1 MAKFGQL
8 ILAGG
13 RWNRRQIV
21 SRDWI
26 DTSTAP
32 KIEGTGGLFY
42 GYLWWLVGRCSMGVR
57 YTGLARL
64 VVAGSIRIVPEL
76 DLVVV
81 VTAGYYQS
89 VSSAVRHFQGCLA
102 GDLAPLSRGAAK
114 GANDSIAVANAT
126 VTPAAQLGTQV
137 LHLYVLQCAGF
148 KSYRSSEPRFSLRAV
163 M

>member
-1 MAKFGQL
+1 MPEGIAPATAHMAKFGQL

-64 VVAGSIRIVPEL
+64 VVAGSHRIVPE
-76 DLVVV
+76 
-81 VTAGYYQS
+81 
-89 VSSAVRHFQGCLA
+89 
-102 GDLAPLSRGAAK
+102 GDLAPLPRGAAK
-114 GANDSIAVANAT
+114 GANASIAVANAT

-137 LHLYVLQCAGF
+137 LHLYVLQCAGL
-148 KSYRSSEPRFSLRAV
+148 KSSIDHLNRGSRCV
-163 M
+163 Q